1 MKRKEQEEKRSD
13 LKEAQ
18 DEKGKVVV
26 KYVVRRSAGRYCRV
40 LVAQRVGRHVQGKRR
55 GGEGG
60 VKPLIV
66 LPQRGGNVENVESG
80 GGVGHGASYSDTCTW
95 IVTI

>member
-13 LKEAQ
+13 LKEMQ

-26 KYVVRRSAGRYCRV
+26 KNVMRRSVGRYCRV
-40 LVAQRVGRHVQGKRR
+40 PVAQRVGRHVQGKRR
-55 GGEGG
+55 GGRRGY

-80 GGVGHGASYSDTCTW
+80 GGVGHGAGYSDTCT
-95 IVTI
+95 